1 MSREGSIAELGAY
14 GGGEGDD
21 PNMDGAGG
29 ADSDG
34 EDEYYENPVDV
45 IKEFGTHPLMERAQ
59 KALTAQLKETQYRLQ
74 VALLEKEEELK
85 RQKQDREVLGV
96 QLYSLQQQLARIQVS
111 LENSHNEYNKIV
123 DTRLKEEEILR
134 EVNRANSE
142 QEEVVKDHKKQHK
155 KYSSELESL
164 NETIQQIE
172 KYNEEVKGE
181 IALTRRATYKAEQ
194 SMQILEKYKGDQDMY
209 VDNLNKQVKQLQEQI
224 SVHVGQLETQKKEK
238 EDAQAVLDDTIREL
252 DLISSEKRQLMIQW
266 KSALNGL
273 SRRDEALAQATQ
285 ALVAAETAVHDYD
298 VEIDST
304 RREILQTQAKHET
317 LVSIRDRLENEL
329 QWTEESLSKIKSER
343 DQLQERYTLLSKSL
357 NQTDGE
363 AKKLDVLAKQL
374 NTDAEFLLQNLQ
386 IVTQERQKIEES
398 IQSAQSMHSNVGKAV
413 ENLLKDQ
420 AKVLERIHERENEAS
435 EIENDIARTKVDR
448 LNASAYNDQL
458 REQHHAVMKELHD
471 KEAMIGKYQLEI
483 RQRTDEIEKKMY
495 RVDRLNKKYEKMVES
510 AGGEENLGPM
520 ENTVRN
526 LNKETDSTLGECKDL
541 EREWLKR
548 QTELVTVTA
557 EGDQIA
563 EANNELQA
571 RVTILLQ
578 QQIRLTKDLRNL
590 QNEVKVANHTNMEL
604 TKDVGKL
611 NIMIS
616 SNHDQE
622 GHLQHENWATE
633 KSCVEE
639 LKEMERDCVTLQST
653 VNTTRT
659 EKAKLLDEI
668 MEMERQALLWE
679 KKIQLDKDTRA
690 ALDPS
695 VGQQES
701 QQMEREIHRMELRL
715 DALLREQERLS
726 GEMER
731 AIHKRTAIAIR
742 YAKQPP
748 PPAAGT
754 KASQGEKPQ
763 ELTQASAKKRIGTL
777 KKEARVLAEETSRYT
792 SAIEEKRATLHEMTS
807 ELERVTAQYGQTEE
821 MSHAVQGEINDLL
834 YQKQLNQERISYK
847 QKYSKRLRELSQAGI
862 DQSQSLQVERR
873 LLTSSQALDN
883 VKDIIGQLKQLYPHL
898 GEVLL
903 RVGAMADPG
912 ME

>member
-1 MSREGSIAELGAY
+1 MSREISNA
-14 GGGEGDD
+14 GGDGVND
-21 PNMDGAGG
+21 PGAGG
-29 ADSDG
+29 DESD
-34 EDEYYENPVDV
+34 EEYYENPVDV
-45 IKEFGTHPLMERAQ
+45 IREFGTHPLMERAQ
-59 KALTAQLKETQYRLQ
+59 KALTAQLKDTQYRLQ

-85 RQKQDREVLGV
+85 RQKQDREILGV

-134 EVNRANSE
+134 EVNRNNSAE
-142 QEEVVKDHKKQHK
+142 EEVVKDHKKQHK
-155 KYSSELESL
+155 KYSAELESL

-194 SMQILEKYKGDQDMY
+194 SMQTLEKYKGDQDMY

-224 SVHVGQLETQKKEK
+224 SVHVGQLETQKQEK
-238 EDAQAVLDDTIREL
+238 EDAQAVLDDTVREL
-252 DLISSEKRQLMIQW
+252 DMIGTEKRQLMIQW

-273 SRRDEALAQATQ
+273 SRRDEALAQASQ
-285 ALVAAETAVHDYD
+285 ALFTAETAVHDYD

-304 RREILQTQAKHET
+304 RREILSTQARHES
-317 LVSIRDRLENEL
+317 LVNTRDRLESEL
-329 QWTEESLSKIKSER
+329 QWVEESLSKIKSER

-357 NQTDGE
+357 TQTDGE
-363 AKKLDVLAKQL
+363 AKKLDAITKQL

-386 IVTQERQKIEES
+386 IVNQERQKIEES
-398 IQSAQSMHSNVGKAV
+398 IQFAQSMNSNVGKAV
-413 ENLLKDQ
+413 ENLVKDQ
-420 AKVLERIHERENEAS
+420 AKILARIHERENEAS
-435 EIENDIARTKVDR
+435 EVENEIARTKVDR

-458 REQHHAVMKELHD
+458 REQHGAVMKELHD
-471 KEAMIGKYQLEI
+471 KEAMIAKYQLEI

-495 RVDRLNKKYEKMVES
+495 RVDRLNKKYEKMIES

-520 ENTVRN
+520 ENIVRN
-526 LNKETDSTLGECKDL
+526 LNKETDLTLTECKDL
-541 EREWLKR
+541 EREWLRR
-548 QTELVTVTA
+548 QTELVTVTT

-563 EANNELQA
+563 EANKELQA
-571 RVTILLQ
+571 RVTILQQ
-578 QQIRLTKDLRNL
+578 QQIRLTQDLRNL
-590 QNEVKVANHTNMEL
+590 QNEVKVANHTNIEL

-616 SNHDQE
+616 SNHDEE

-633 KSCVEE
+633 KACVEE
-639 LKEMERDCVTLQST
+639 LKELEHECVTLQAT

-659 EKAKLLDEI
+659 DKAKLLDEI

-690 ALDPS
+690 ALDPT

-726 GEMER
+726 SEMER

-742 YAKQPP
+742 YSKAA
-748 PPAAGT
+748 PALGS
-754 KASQGEKPQ
+754 KVKSEKPQ
-763 ELTQASAKKRIGTL
+763 ELTQASAKKRIGTM
-777 KKEARVLAEETSRYT
+777 KKESRVLAEETSQYT
-792 SAIEEKRATLHEMTS
+792 VAIEERRAQLHEMTS
-807 ELERVTAQYGQTEE
+807 NLESVTAQYGETEE
-821 MSHAVQGEINDLL
+821 LSHQTQGEINDLL

-847 QKYSKRLRELSQAGI
+847 QKYNKRLRELSQTGI

-873 LLTSSQALDN
+873 LLTAHQGLEN
-883 VKDIIGQLKQLYPHL
+883 VQEIIGSLKQTYPHL
-898 GEVLL
+898 SEVLT
-903 RVGAMADPG
+903 RVSAMAEPAF
-912 ME
+912 

>member
-1 MSREGSIAELGAY
+1 MSREISNAGGA
-14 GGGEGDD
+14 GVND
-21 PNMDGAGG
+21 PGAGG
-29 ADSDG
+29 DESD
-34 EDEYYENPVDV
+34 EEYYENPVDV
-45 IKEFGTHPLMERAQ
+45 IREFGTHPLMERAQ
-59 KALTAQLKETQYRLQ
+59 KALTAQLKDTQYRLQ

-85 RQKQDREVLGV
+85 RQKQDREILGV

-134 EVNRANSE
+134 EVNRNNSAE
-142 QEEVVKDHKKQHK
+142 EEVVKDHKKQHK
-155 KYSSELESL
+155 KYSAELESL

-224 SVHVGQLETQKKEK
+224 SVHVGQLETQKQEK
-238 EDAQAVLDDTIREL
+238 EDAQAVLDDTVREL
-252 DLISSEKRQLMIQW
+252 DMIGTEKRQLMIQW

-273 SRRDEALAQATQ
+273 SRRDEALAQASQ
-285 ALVAAETAVHDYD
+285 ALLAAETAVHDYD

-304 RREILQTQAKHET
+304 RREILSTQARHES
-317 LVSIRDRLENEL
+317 LVSTRDRLESEL
-329 QWTEESLSKIKSER
+329 QWVEESLSKIKSER

-357 NQTDGE
+357 TQTDGE
-363 AKKLDVLAKQL
+363 AKKLDAITKQL

-386 IVTQERQKIEES
+386 IVNQERQKIEES
-398 IQSAQSMHSNVGKAV
+398 IQFAQSMNSNVGKAV
-413 ENLLKDQ
+413 ENLMKDQ
-420 AKVLERIHERENEAS
+420 TKILARIHERENEAS
-435 EIENDIARTKVDR
+435 EVENEIARTKVDR

-458 REQHHAVMKELHD
+458 REQHGAVMKELHD
-471 KEAMIGKYQLEI
+471 KEAMIAKYQLEI

-495 RVDRLNKKYEKMVES
+495 RVDRLNKKYEKMIES

-526 LNKETDSTLGECKDL
+526 LNKETDLTLTECKDL
-541 EREWLKR
+541 EREWLRR
-548 QTELVTVTA
+548 QTELVTVTT

-563 EANNELQA
+563 EANKELQA
-571 RVTILLQ
+571 RVTILQQ
-578 QQIRLTKDLRNL
+578 QQIRLTQDLRNL
-590 QNEVKVANHTNMEL
+590 QNEVKVANHTNIEL

-616 SNHDQE
+616 SNHDEE

-633 KSCVEE
+633 KACVEE
-639 LKEMERDCVTLQST
+639 LKELEHECVTLQAT

-659 EKAKLLDEI
+659 DKAKLLDEI

-690 ALDPS
+690 ALDPT

-726 GEMER
+726 SEMER

-742 YAKQPP
+742 YSKAA
-748 PPAAGT
+748 PALGS
-754 KASQGEKPQ
+754 KVKSEKPQ
-763 ELTQASAKKRIGTL
+763 ELTQASAKKRIGTM
-777 KKEARVLAEETSRYT
+777 KQEARVLAEETSQY
-792 SAIEEKRATLHEMTS
+792 SVAIEERRAQLHEMTS
-807 ELERVTAQYGQTEE
+807 NLESVTAQYGETEE
-821 MSHAVQGEINDLL
+821 LSHQTQGEINDLL

-847 QKYSKRLRELSQAGI
+847 QKYNKRLRELSQIGI

-873 LLTSSQALDN
+873 LLTAHQGLEN
-883 VKDIIGQLKQLYPHL
+883 VQEIIGSLKQTYPHL
-898 GEVLL
+898 SEVLT
-903 RVGAMADPG
+903 RVNAMAEPAF
-912 ME
+912 

>member
-1 MSREGSIAELGAY
+1 MNYYLIMSGENPILGVN
-14 GGGEGDD
+14 D
-21 PNMDGAGG
+21 PQDEVGANAGNE
-29 ADSDG
+29 SD
-34 EDEYYENPVDV
+34 EEEYYENPVDV

-59 KALTAQLKETQYRLQ
+59 KALTAQLKDTQYRLQ

-85 RQKQDREVLGV
+85 RQKQDREILGV
-96 QLYSLQQQLARIQVS
+96 QLYSLQQQLARIQIS

-123 DTRLKEEEILR
+123 DNRLKEEEILR
-134 EVNRANSE
+134 EVNRKNSE
-142 QEEVVKDHKKQHK
+142 QDELVNDHKKQHK

-194 SMQILEKYKGDQDMY
+194 SMQVLEKYKGDQDMY

-252 DLISSEKRQLMIQW
+252 DMIGTEKRQLMIQW

-273 SRRDEALAQATQ
+273 SRRDEALAQASQ
-285 ALVAAETAVHDYD
+285 QLLAAETAVHDYD

-304 RREILQTQAKHET
+304 RREILQTQARHEA
-317 LVSIRDRLENEL
+317 LVNTRDRLESEL
-329 QWTEESLSKIKSER
+329 QWVEESLSKIKSER

-357 NQTDGE
+357 TQTDGE
-363 AKKLDVLAKQL
+363 AKKLDAITKQL

-386 IVTQERQKIEES
+386 IVNQERQKIEEN
-398 IQSAQSMHSNVGKAV
+398 IQFAQSMHSNVGKAV
-413 ENLLKDQ
+413 ENLMKDQ
-420 AKVLERIHERENEAS
+420 AKVLSRIHERENEAS
-435 EIENDIARTKVDR
+435 EVENEIARTKVDR

-458 REQHHAVMKELHD
+458 REQHGAVMKELHD
-471 KEAMIGKYQLEI
+471 KEAMISKYQLEI

-495 RVDRLNKKYEKMVES
+495 RVDRLNKKYEKMIES

-526 LNKETDSTLGECKDL
+526 LNKETENTLGECKDL

-548 QTELVTVTA
+548 QTELVAVTA

-590 QNEVKVANHTNMEL
+590 QNEVKVANHTNIEL

-633 KSCVEE
+633 KACVEE
-639 LKEMERDCVTLQST
+639 LKEVEHDCVTLQAQ

-668 MEMERQALLWE
+668 IEMERQALLWE

-690 ALDPS
+690 ALDPT
-695 VGQQES
+695 VGQQET

-742 YAKQPP
+742 YSKAAPP
-748 PPAAGT
+748 LGS
-754 KASQGEKPQ
+754 KVKSEKPQ
-763 ELTQASAKKRIGTL
+763 ELTQASAKKKIGSL
-777 KKEARVLAEETSRYT
+777 KKEARILAEETSQFT
-792 SAIEEKRATLHEMTS
+792 VAIEERRAQLHEMTS
-807 ELERVTAQYGQTEE
+807 SLERATAQYGDTEE
-821 MSHAVQGEINDLL
+821 QSHQIQGEINDLL

-847 QKYSKRLRELSQAGI
+847 QKYNKRLRELSQSGI

-873 LLTSSQALDN
+873 LLTASQALEN
-883 VKDIIGQLKQLYPHL
+883 VREIIGNLKQAYPHL
-898 GEVLL
+898 AEVLA
-903 RVGAMADPG
+903 RVNSMADPSF
-912 ME
+912 

>member
-1 MSREGSIAELGAY
+1 MSREISNA
-14 GGGEGDD
+14 GGDGVND
-21 PNMDGAGG
+21 PGAGG
-29 ADSDG
+29 DESD
-34 EDEYYENPVDV
+34 EEYYENPVDV
-45 IKEFGTHPLMERAQ
+45 IREFGTHPLMERAQ
-59 KALTAQLKETQYRLQ
+59 KALTAQLKDTQYRLQ

-85 RQKQDREVLGV
+85 RQKQDREILGV

-134 EVNRANSE
+134 EVNRNNSAE
-142 QEEVVKDHKKQHK
+142 EEVVKDHKKQHK
-155 KYSSELESL
+155 KYSAELESL

-194 SMQILEKYKGDQDMY
+194 SMQTLEKYKGDQDMY

-224 SVHVGQLETQKKEK
+224 SVHVGQLETQKQEK

-252 DLISSEKRQLMIQW
+252 DMIGTEKRQLMIQW

-273 SRRDEALAQATQ
+273 SRRDEALAQASQ
-285 ALVAAETAVHDYD
+285 ALFTAETAVHDYD

-304 RREILQTQAKHET
+304 RREILSTQARHES
-317 LVSIRDRLENEL
+317 LVNTRDRLESEL
-329 QWTEESLSKIKSER
+329 QWVEESLSKIKSER

-357 NQTDGE
+357 TQTDGE
-363 AKKLDVLAKQL
+363 AKKLDAITKQL

-386 IVTQERQKIEES
+386 IVNQERQKIEES
-398 IQSAQSMHSNVGKAV
+398 IQFAQSMNSNVGKAV
-413 ENLLKDQ
+413 ENLVKDQ
-420 AKVLERIHERENEAS
+420 AKILARIHERENEAS
-435 EIENDIARTKVDR
+435 EVENEIARTKVDR

-458 REQHHAVMKELHD
+458 REQHGAVMKELHD
-471 KEAMIGKYQLEI
+471 KEAMIAKYQLEI

-495 RVDRLNKKYEKMVES
+495 RVDRLNKKYEKMIES

-520 ENTVRN
+520 ENIVRN
-526 LNKETDSTLGECKDL
+526 LNKETDLTLTECKDL
-541 EREWLKR
+541 EREWLRR
-548 QTELVTVTA
+548 QTELVTVTT

-563 EANNELQA
+563 EANKELQA
-571 RVTILLQ
+571 RVTILQQ
-578 QQIRLTKDLRNL
+578 QQIRLTQDLRNL
-590 QNEVKVANHTNMEL
+590 QNEVKVANHTNIEL

-616 SNHDQE
+616 SNHDEE

-633 KSCVEE
+633 KACVEE
-639 LKEMERDCVTLQST
+639 LKELEHECVTLQAT

-659 EKAKLLDEI
+659 DKAKLLDEI
-668 MEMERQALLWE
+668 VEMERQALLWE

-690 ALDPS
+690 ALDPT

-726 GEMER
+726 SEMER

-742 YAKQPP
+742 YSKAA
-748 PPAAGT
+748 PALGS
-754 KASQGEKPQ
+754 KVKSEKPQ
-763 ELTQASAKKRIGTL
+763 ELTQASAKKRIGTM
-777 KKEARVLAEETSRYT
+777 KKESRVLAEETSQYT
-792 SAIEEKRATLHEMTS
+792 VAIEERRAQLHEMTS
-807 ELERVTAQYGQTEE
+807 NLESVTAQYGETEE
-821 MSHAVQGEINDLL
+821 LSHQTQGEINDLL

-847 QKYSKRLRELSQAGI
+847 QKYNKRLRELSQTGI

-873 LLTSSQALDN
+873 LLTAHQGLEN
-883 VKDIIGQLKQLYPHL
+883 VQEIIGSLKQMYPHL
-898 GEVLL
+898 SEVLT
-903 RVGAMADPG
+903 RVSAMAEPAF
-912 ME
+912 